1 MNKLQTSICFLL
13 FLAFGMTSASA
24 VDSTNEADPYVLTA
38 NGTDANAYT
47 ATAPHVLKVTGGA
60 ANFTLSGE
68 ISGPIRLVMEYNSGL
83 SFNNTARLMLTNA
96 SNSFTGGIQLTSGT
110 MRVTNMAVLAG
121 NQIDFNGGVLMV
133 ADNVSTF
140 AGNITLAAG
149 SWGGLRTGVN
159 TTFSG
164 VISGGGDL
172 VVVTEN
178 GSSTILSGANTYT
191 GVTSV
196 GTVQGGA
203 NTAGVLVLGAND
215 TLPATTVLEIGTSQ
229 NPTYTYTNTTRAEV
243 QLNGK
248 TNTVAGLYGNATAN
262 VIGAGTLN
270 INVPDG
276 QSFEYKG
283 KFTTSPSIGIGGA
296 GTQIF
301 SNTGAV
307 TLGTLTLTSGTL
319 NFTNAPEATV
329 TLGGLAV
336 DEGTMDLNGRAMTV
350 PANKI
355 TGGENAGKVI
365 NSAETV
371 STVTLTYGADT
382 PQDISFLTGDIH
394 VIAAGSSGARLNL
407 TRKAQTFTGGFT
419 VKGGVVRSGDTGNW
433 EGSLLGAVPEEYV
446 ADAIILDGGT
456 FQNNDGNIT
465 IPATQGITVTEN
477 GGSVR
482 IGHKDSYH
490 ADMNSVISGDGW
502 FGVST
507 DFAGEVR
514 LYAQNTYAGETR
526 IGTKMNANATNT
538 GAVISTEIDG
548 ALPQTTDVV
557 FGNTGANLRLKG
569 TTQSI
574 GALISRAN
582 CDPTQTP
589 GEAADM
595 GVIST
600 TESALLT
607 IGNQNASGI
616 YTGRIHNVSTDTTKT
631 VTLTKVG
638 TGTQVLG
645 GTLENTRTDLVL
657 QDGTVDLDKSADK
670 YAVRDAT
677 VSSGTLKLT
686 GIGTNQIGG
695 SLTMEKSTGTRA
707 VLDLNGK
714 TETVSTLNLPTEN
727 MAEGETLPQIQMNG
741 GSLTGTLPSPTGSE
755 LPVYAS
761 VINTSEDL
769 SDFTLG
775 VPSTSRWNVP
785 MTGNIQFVKQGGGRL
800 YSGLGKNYTGGTVIE
815 GGIFYSDGGNTGS
828 GALEFKN
835 GATLMNGNSPTFSND
850 IVLTGDGNLRA
861 GGGSN
866 GTVLTFNGEISGDG
880 KLTFNNGESNGG
892 NFVFTSANTYSGGTE
907 MLGSGANGAG
917 YSITLK
923 NSEALGTGPLTVNG
937 ASASP
942 YGLVLDTASGSLDV
956 ANQIV
961 VNTGKTLE
969 ISKTGDEEAA
979 LSGNVSG
986 AGTLDVYSVRFNL
999 DLDKLISEDSD
1010 VLWDFTGVGKFDGV
1024 TFNVITED
1032 PEMYDGKTIKL
1043 AEEEAILEGIEL
1055 AGVYFEEA
1063 GGDVWSFGL
1072 DARGNLWMS
1081 LKGESGGGGGETPEP
1096 ATWALLLLGMLGLC
1110 MKYRRS

>member
-1 MNKLQTSICFLL
+1 MNKIQTVFSLL
-13 FLAFGMTSASA
+13 FLFALGMTPTFA
-24 VDSTNEADPYVLTA
+24 VDITNEADPYVLTA
-38 NGTDANAYT
+38 SGTDSNAYT
-47 ATAPHVLKVTGGA
+47 ATSAHVLKVTGAA
-60 ANFTLSGE
+60 ANFTLSGQ
-68 ISGPIRLVMEYNSGL
+68 ISGSVRLVMEYNAGL

-110 MRVTNMAVLAG
+110 MRVTNMGALAG
-121 NQIDFNGGVLMV
+121 NQLDFNGGVLMV

-140 AGNITLAAG
+140 EGNITLAAG

-164 VISGGGDL
+164 VISGEGDL

-178 GSSTILSGANTYT
+178 GASTILSGANTYK

-203 NTAGVLVLGAND
+203 NTAGVLVLGANN
-215 TLPATTVLEIGTSQ
+215 TLPSATVLEIGISQ
-229 NPTYTYTNTTRAEV
+229 NPTYSYKNTSRAEV

-262 VIGAGTLN
+262 LIGSGTLN

-276 QSFEYKG
+276 QSYDYQG

-307 TLGTLTLTSGTL
+307 TLGTLTLTSGAL
-319 NFTNAPEATV
+319 NFSNAESNV
-329 TLGGLAV
+329 TLGALAV
-336 DEGTMDLNGRAMTV
+336 GEGAMDLNGRAMTV

-355 TGGENAGKVI
+355 TGGGNAAKVT
-365 NSAETV
+365 NSAETA
-371 STVTLTYGADT
+371 STVTLTYTADT
-382 PQDISFLTGDIH
+382 NQDISFLTGNIH
-394 VIAAGSSGARLNL
+394 VIADGSAGARLNL

-419 VKGGVVRSGDTGNW
+419 VKGGVVRAVDAGDWN
-433 EGSLLGAVPEEYV
+433 GSLLGAVPDEYV

-456 FQNNDGNIT
+456 LQNQDGNIT

-482 IGHKDSYH
+482 IGFQSTQQ
-490 ADMNSVISGDGW
+490 AILNSVISGNGW
-502 FGVST
+502 FGVSY
-507 DFAGEVR
+507 DGQGAVN
-514 LYAQNTYAGETR
+514 LNAQNTYTGETR

-538 GAVISTEIDG
+538 GAVLGTNVDG

-557 FGNTGANLRLKG
+557 FGNTGANLRLYG

-574 GALISRAN
+574 GALISRTN
-582 CDPTQTP
+582 CDPAQTP
-589 GEAADM
+589 GAAADM
-595 GVIST
+595 GLIST
-600 TESALLT
+600 TESASLT

-616 YTGRIHNVSTDTTKT
+616 YTGRIVNVSTDTTKT

-638 TGTQVLG
+638 AGTQVLG

-657 QDGTVDLDKSADK
+657 QDGAVELDKSTDK
-670 YAVRDAT
+670 YAVRNAT
-677 VSSGTLKLT
+677 ISGGTLKLT
-686 GIGTNQIGG
+686 GSGTDQVGG
-695 SLTMEKSTGTRA
+695 TLTMEKSAGTRA

-714 TETVSTLNLPTEN
+714 TETVSTLNLPTTN
-727 MAEGETLPQIQMNG
+727 VAEGETLPQIQMNG
-741 GSLTGTLPSPTGSE
+741 GSLTATLPSPTGTE
-755 LPVYAS
+755 LPVFAS
-761 VINTSEDL
+761 VTNTSDTL
-769 SDFTLG
+769 SVFTLG
-775 VPSTSRWNVP
+775 VPGTSRWNVG

-815 GGIFYSDGGNTGS
+815 GGIFYSDGGNIGS
-828 GALEFKN
+828 GAIEFKN
-835 GATLMNGNSPTFSND
+835 GATLMNGGSTTFTND
-850 IVLTGDGNLRA
+850 IVLTGNGNFRA

-880 KLTFNNGESNGG
+880 KLTFNNAEGNGG
-892 NFVFTSANTYSGGTE
+892 SFVFAGENTYTGGTE

-917 YSITLK
+917 YTVTLG
-923 NSEALGTGPLTVNG
+923 SGSALGTGPLTVNG

-942 YGLVLDTASGSLDV
+942 YGLVLDTSSGSLDV
-956 ANQIV
+956 ANQII
-961 VNTGKTLE
+961 VNSGKTLE
-969 ISKTGDEEAA
+969 ISKTGNEEAA
-979 LSGNVSG
+979 LSGEISG
-986 AGTLDVYSVRFNL
+986 AGSLDANSVRFNL
-999 DLDKLISEDSD
+999 DLDKLISEGSST
-1010 VLWDFTGVGKFDGV
+1010 LWDFTGSGKFDGV

-1032 PEMYDGKTIKL
+1032 PELYDGQTIKL
-1043 AEEEAILEGIEL
+1043 AEEAAILEGIEL

-1063 GGDVWSFGL
+1063 GGADIWNFGL
-1072 DARGNLWMS
+1072 DAAGNLWMS
-1081 LKGESGGGGGETPEP
+1081 LKGESGGDVPEP
-1096 ATWALLLLGMLGLC
+1096 AAWVLLALGMLGLGF
-1110 MKYRRS
+1110 RRLKFN

>member
-1 MNKLQTSICFLL
+1 MRKTQTSILFFL
-13 FLAFGMTSASA
+13 FLALGMTPVFAELI
-24 VDSTNEADPYVLTA
+24 DLTGLDDPYILTA
-38 NGTDANAYT
+38 SGTNGNDYT
-47 ATAPHVLKVTGGA
+47 SSAPHVLKVTGAA
-60 ANFTLSGE
+60 ANYTLSGQL
-68 ISGPIRLVMEYNSGL
+68 SGPIRLVVEYNSGA
-83 SFNNTARLMLTNA
+83 SYNNTARLMFTNA

-133 ADNVSTF
+133 SDNASTF
-140 AGNITLAAG
+140 EGNITLAAG

-164 VISGGGDL
+164 VISGEGDL

-178 GSSTILSGANTYT
+178 GAQTILSGENTYT

-196 GTVQGGA
+196 GTVQGGS
-203 NTAGVLVLGAND
+203 NTAGVLVLGADN
-215 TLPATTVLEIGTSQ
+215 TLPAATVLEIGISQ
-229 NPTYTYTNTTRAEV
+229 NATYSYKNTTRAEV

-276 QSFEYKG
+276 QSFEYQG

-301 SNTGAV
+301 SNTGAL
-307 TLGTLTLTSGTL
+307 TLGTVTLTSGTL
-319 NFTNAPEATV
+319 NFSNAPEATV
-329 TLGGLAV
+329 TLGGLDV
-336 DEGTMDLNGRAMTV
+336 GEGTMDLNGRALTV

-355 TGGENAGKVI
+355 TGGENAGKVT

-371 STVTLTYGADT
+371 SNVTLTYNADT
-382 PQDISFLTGDIH
+382 PQDISFLTGNIH
-394 VIAAGSSGARLNL
+394 VIADGSAGARLNL
-407 TRKAQTFTGGFT
+407 TPAAQTFTGGFT
-419 VKGGVVRSGDTGNW
+419 VKKGVVRSNVAGNW
-433 EGSLLGAVPEEYV
+433 DGSLLGVVPEEYV

-538 GAVISTEIDG
+538 GAVLGTYVNG

-557 FGNTGANLRLKG
+557 FGNTGANLRLFG

-582 CDPTQTP
+582 CDPAQTP

-595 GVIST
+595 GLIST

-607 IGNQNASGI
+607 IGNQDASGVF
-616 YTGRIHNVSTDTTKT
+616 TGRINNVSTDTTKT
-631 VTLTKVG
+631 VTLTKIG

-657 QDGTVDLDKSADK
+657 QDGTVELDKSADK

-677 VSSGTLKLT
+677 ISGGTLKLT
-686 GIGTNQIGG
+686 GDGTNQIGG

-755 LPVYAS
+755 LPVFAS
-761 VINTSEDL
+761 VTNTSDTL
-769 SDFTLG
+769 SVFTLG
-775 VPSTSRWNVP
+775 VPATSRWNVP

-800 YSGLGKNYTGGTVIE
+800 YSSLGKNYTGGTVIE
-815 GGIFYSDGGNTGS
+815 NGIFYADGGNTGS

-835 GATLMNGNSPTFSND
+835 GATLMNGGSTTFAND
-850 IVLTGDGNLRA
+850 IILTGNGNLRA

-880 KLTFNNGESNGG
+880 KLTFNNGEGNGG
-892 NFVFTSANTYSGGTE
+892 SFVFAGENTYTGGTE

-917 YSITLK
+917 YNVTLK
-923 NSEALGTGPLTVNG
+923 NSQALGTGPLTVNG

-942 YGLVLDTASGSLDV
+942 YGLVLDTSSGSLDV
-956 ANQIV
+956 ANQII
-961 VNTGKTLE
+961 VNTGKTLT
-969 ISKTGDEEAA
+969 ISKTGDAEAA
-979 LSGNVSG
+979 LSGKVSG
-986 AGTLDVYSVRFNL
+986 AGSLDANSVRFNL
-999 DLDKLISEDSD
+999 DLDKLISEGSST
-1010 VLWDFTGVGKFDGV
+1010 LWDFTGSGKFDGV

-1032 PEMYDGKTIKL
+1032 PELYDGQTIKL
-1043 AEEEAILEGIEL
+1043 AEEAAILEGIEL

-1063 GGDVWSFGL
+1063 GGDIWDFGL
-1072 DARGNLWMS
+1072 DVNGNLWMS
-1081 LKGESGGGGGETPEP
+1081 LKGESGGGVPEP
-1096 ATWALLLLGMLGLC
+1096 AAWVLLALGMLGLGF
-1110 MKYRRS
+1110 RRLKFN

>member
-1 MNKLQTSICFLL
+1 MRKTQIPFLFFLL
-13 FLAFGMTSASA
+13 LTFGLSPVFA
-24 VDSTNEADPYVLTA
+24 VDITEEADPYVLTA
-38 NGTDANAYT
+38 SGTDANAYT
-47 ATAPHVLKVTGGA
+47 ATAPHVLKVTGAA

-68 ISGPIRLVMEYNSGL
+68 ISGPIRLVVEYNSGA

-110 MRVTNMAVLAG
+110 MRVTNMGALAG
-121 NQIDFNGGVLMV
+121 NQLDFNGGVLMV

-140 AGNITLAAG
+140 EGNITLAAG

-164 VISGGGDL
+164 VISGEGDL

-178 GSSTILSGANTYT
+178 GAQTILTGENTYT

-203 NTAGVLVLGAND
+203 NTAGVLVLGADN

-229 NPTYTYTNTTRAEV
+229 NATYTYTNNSRAEV

-262 VIGAGTLN
+262 LIGSGTLN

-276 QSFEYKG
+276 QSYEYKG

-307 TLGTLTLTSGTL
+307 TLGTVTLTSGAL

-329 TLGGLAV
+329 TLGALAV
-336 DEGTMDLNGRAMTV
+336 GEGTMDLNGRPMTV

-355 TGGENAGKVI
+355 TGGGNAAKVT
-365 NSAETV
+365 NSAETA
-371 STVTLTYGADT
+371 STVTLTYTADT
-382 PQDISFLTGDIH
+382 NQDISFLTGNIH
-394 VIAAGSSGARLNL
+394 VIADGSAGARLNL

-419 VKGGVVRSGDTGNW
+419 VKGGVARSVDAGDW
-433 EGSLLGAVPEEYV
+433 DGSLLGAVPEEFV

-456 FQNNDGNIT
+456 LQNQNGNIT

-477 GGSVR
+477 GGSMR
-482 IGHKDSYH
+482 IGFQSTQ
-490 ADMNSVISGDGW
+490 AAFLNSVISGDGW
-502 FGVST
+502 FGVSC
-507 DFAGEVR
+507 DGEGVVN
-514 LYAQNTYAGETR
+514 LNAQNTYTGETR
-526 IGTKMNANATNT
+526 IGTKMNAHATGT
-538 GAVISTEIDG
+538 GAVLGTNVDG

-557 FGNTGANLRLKG
+557 FGNTGANLRLYG

-574 GALISRAN
+574 GALISRAD
-582 CDPTQTP
+582 CDPAQIA

-600 TESALLT
+600 TETSLLT
-607 IGNQNASGI
+607 IGNQNASGL

-631 VTLTKVG
+631 VQLTKVG
-638 TGTQVLG
+638 TGTQTLG
-645 GTLENTRTDLVL
+645 GTLENTKTDLIL
-657 QDGTVDLDKSADK
+657 QDGTVELDKSADK
-670 YAVRDAT
+670 YAVRNAT
-677 VSSGTLKLT
+677 VSGGTLKLT
-686 GIGTNQIGG
+686 GTGTDQIGG
-695 SLTMEKSTGTRA
+695 TLTMEKSTGTRA

-714 TETVSTLNLPTEN
+714 TETVSTLTLPETN
-727 MAEGETLPQIQMNG
+727 AAAGETLPLIQMNG
-741 GSLTGTLPSPTGSE
+741 GSLTATLPSPTGSE
-755 LPVYAS
+755 LPVYAN
-761 VINTSEDL
+761 VTNDSEDL
-769 SDFTLG
+769 SVFSLS
-775 VPSTSRWNVP
+775 VPGTSRWGIG

-815 GGIFYSDGGNTGS
+815 AGIFYSDGGNTGS
-828 GALEFKN
+828 GAIEFKN
-835 GATLMNGNSPTFSND
+835 GATLMNGGTTTFAND
-850 IVLTGDGNLRA
+850 LVLTGNGNLRA
-861 GGGSN
+861 GGGST

-880 KLTFNNGESNGG
+880 KLTFNNAEGNGG
-892 NFVFTSANTYSGGTE
+892 NFVLAGENTYTGGTE

-917 YSITLK
+917 YNVTLG
-923 NSEALGTGPLTVNG
+923 SSSALGTGPLTVNG
-937 ASASP
+937 ASTSP
-942 YGLVLDTASGSLDV
+942 YGLVLDTTSGNLDV

-961 VNTGKTLE
+961 VNSGKTLE
-969 ISKTGDEEAA
+969 ITKTGDDEAA
-979 LSGNVSG
+979 LSGKVSG
-986 AGTLDVYSVRFNL
+986 AGNLDVNSVRFNL
-999 DLDKLISEDSD
+999 DLDKLIAEGSS
-1010 VLWDFTGVGKFDGV
+1010 VLWDFTGSGKFEGV

-1032 PEMYDGKTIKL
+1032 PEMYDGKIIKL

-1063 GGDVWSFGL
+1063 GGDIWDFGL
-1072 DARGNLWMS
+1072 DAVGNLWMS
-1081 LKGESGGGGGETPEP
+1081 LKGESGGGVPEP

-1110 MKYRRS
+1110 VKYRRS